1 MIIMYAGSRGKVRG
15 NHRDRETIES
25 IRRLVGGETG
35 KQ

>member
-1 MIIMYAGSRGKVRG
+1 MIIKYADSKGKVRG
-15 NHRDRETIES
+15 NHRDRETSES